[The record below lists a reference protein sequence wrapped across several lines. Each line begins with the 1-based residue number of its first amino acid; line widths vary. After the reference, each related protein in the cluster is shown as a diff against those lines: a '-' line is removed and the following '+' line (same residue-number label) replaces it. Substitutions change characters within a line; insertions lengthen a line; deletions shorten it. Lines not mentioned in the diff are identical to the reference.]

1 MDRKLITENKPIS
14 SLKMKIRK
22 TIKPGAISLIIGIMA
37 FCCTNPGDQRIQSD
51 GPEVVE
57 FKVLPFDLS
66 DVTLLDGPF
75 KHATELNVKSLL
87 NYEPDRLLAKF
98 RSEAGLE
105 PKAEHYHG
113 WEDNTIAGHSL
124 GHHLSA
130 CAMMYRT
137 TGDERFLER
146 VNYIVDELEECQ
158 LADEEGYLGAFPDGK
173 RILEEEVGAG
183 DVRSRGFD
191 LNGIW
196 VPYYT
201 EHKVM
206 AGLFDAYNL
215 SGNEKALKI
224 NIRFADWL
232 HTVVGELDDST
243 VQVMLHCEHGG
254 INESLAELYAIT
266 QDEKYLE
273 MSRIFHHRAILDSL
287 AAGID
292 VLPGKHGN
300 TQVPK
305 LIGLARRYE
314 LTGDPVDRES
324 AEFFW
329 DRVVNHHS
337 YVTGG
342 HGNHEYFGPPDQ
354 LARRL
359 SDGTTETCNIY
370 NMLKLSRHL
379 FLWEASAEVADYYER
394 ALFNQ
399 ILSSQHPG
407 DGRVIYNLSLEMGG
421 HKVYQDP
428 YWFTCCVG
436 TGMENHSKYGQNIY
450 YYNDRELYVSQFIAS
465 ELNWEKKGLKI
476 TQSTA
481 YPEEQGSRIK
491 FECAQPVELDIML
504 RYPYWAEQGIEIM
517 VNGKPKRV
525 RQEPGSFVRISG
537 TWTTED
543 MIEVKIPFSLRFEA
557 MPDDPNRVAIMYGP
571 LVMAGDLGEVEDS
584 NAYDPMYVPILL
596 TDARDPSLILEAAEG
611 EINTFRTAGV
621 GRPRDVILKPFYRTH
636 ERRYTVYWDVFDEAG
651 WKEREAEYK
660 AGLERKK
667 KIEEMTIDFVQMGE
681 MQPERDHNFDGER
694 TYAREFRGKRMRS
707 SRNGW
712 FSVDMDVFKGQP
724 MALVVE
730 YWGGFPGSKTFD
742 ILVDGE
748 LLATEN
754 ISNKKD
760 GQFINEIYEI
770 PDAMT
775 VDRTYVKVTFKAHE
789 GHMVGPIFSVRTI
802 KR

>member
-1 MDRKLITENKPIS
+1 
-14 SLKMKIRK
+14 MKIM
-22 TIKPGAISLIIGIMA
+22 TFLKPGAVSLVIGIMA
-37 FCCTNPGDQRIQSD
+37 FCCTAPGDQRIRND
-51 GPEVVE
+51 GPEVVG

-66 DVTLLDGPF
+66 DVKLLDGPF
-75 KHATELNVKSLL
+75 RHATELNVKSLL

-130 CAMMYRT
+130 CAMMFRT
-137 TGDERFLER
+137 TGDARFLER
-146 VNYIVDELEECQ
+146 VNYIVEELEECQ
-158 LADEEGYLGAFPDGK
+158 LADREGYLGAIPDGK
-173 RILEEEVGAG
+173 RILEEEVKAG
-183 DVRSRGFD
+183 NVHSRGFD

-206 AGLFDAYNL
+206 AGLFDAYYL
-215 SGNEKALKI
+215 CGNEKALEI

-232 HTVVGELDDST
+232 HTVVWEMNDST
-243 VQVMLHCEHGG
+243 VQLMLDCEHGG

-266 QDEKYLE
+266 QDKKYLE
-273 MSRIFHHRAILDSL
+273 MSHIFHHEAILDSL

-314 LTGDPVDRES
+314 LTGDTVDRES

-329 DRVVNHHS
+329 NRVVNHHS

-342 HGNHEYFGPPDQ
+342 HGNHEYFGPADQ
-354 LARRL
+354 LAKRL
-359 SDGTTETCNIY
+359 SDGTTETCNVY

-394 ALFNQ
+394 ALFNH

-421 HKVYQDP
+421 YKVYQDP

-436 TGMENHSKYGQNIY
+436 TGMENHSKYGGNIY
-450 YYNDRELYVSQFIAS
+450 YYNDRELYVSQYIAS
-465 ELNWEKKGLKI
+465 ELNWEEKGLKI
-476 TQSTA
+476 TQSTSF
-481 YPEEQGSRIK
+481 PDEQGTSIR
-491 FECAQPVELDIML
+491 FQCEQPAELDIML
-504 RYPYWAEQGIEIM
+504 RYPYWAEQGMEIL
-517 VNGKPKRV
+517 VNGKPKRI
-525 RQEPGSFVRISG
+525 RQSPGSFIRIPG
-537 TWTTED
+537 TWSAGD
-543 MIEVKIPFSLRFEA
+543 LIEVKFPFSLRLEA
-557 MPDDPNRVAIMYGP
+557 MPDDPDRVAIMYGP
-571 LVMAGDLGEVEDS
+571 LVLAGDLGAVEDS

-596 TDARDPSLILEAAEG
+596 TENRDPSAIVEPVEG
-611 EINTFRTAGV
+611 ESNTFRTAV
-621 GRPRDVILKPFYRTH
+621 GRPRDVILRPFYRTH
-636 ERRYTVYWDVFDEAG
+636 ERRYSIYWDVFDEAG
-651 WKEREAEYK
+651 WIEREAEYK
-660 AGLERKK
+660 SGLERNK

-681 MQPERDHNFDGER
+681 MQPERDHNFEGER
-694 TYAREFRGKRMRS
+694 SDASEFRGRRMRS

-712 FSVDMDVFKGQP
+712 FSVEMGVFKGQP

-770 PDAMT
+770 PDGMT
-775 VDRTYVKVTFKAHE
+775 IDRTLIRVTFKAHE